1 ERTNKAAFV
10 EGHYRV
16 EDGVN
21 LFVSTRLDKP
31 DDRGSENSSKVA
43 VSYPLAAQTRVGASW
58 GNAFKLPSFYS
69 VGDTLVGNP
78 DLLAET
84 SETVEVFLQ
93 QSFIDNRVRVNATVF
108 QSQYDELIDFDF
120 ATFKLVNRES
130 VEVDGLE

>member
-1 ERTNKAAFV
+1 SLAAGLDYEEESGRNDSIMDFGFPMPGSFDLERTNKAAFV

-21 LFVSTRLDKP
+21 LFVSTRIDKP

-58 GNAFKLPSFYS
+58 SNAFKLRSFYS

-78 DLLAET
+78 ELLAET

-93 QSFIDNRVRVNATVF
+93 QS
-108 QSQYDELIDFDF
+108 
-120 ATFKLVNRES
+120 
-130 VEVDGLE
+130 